1 MEYLPTGSKVPRGAW
16 RAPGHN
22 ITAWIDQSFVDEMA
36 HLAQKDPV
44 AFRLELLGEGNK
56 LMPYSDHGGP
66 TYSTERLKNVI
77 RLAAEKSEWN
87 KPAPKGVYRGFAA
100 HFMFGAYV
108 AEVVSISMTDS
119 QTIKLEKVVAVVDC
133 GLVINKSGAMNQL
146 EGGIIDGLSAAFNQ
160 AVHIDKGGAR
170 EGNFDTYKLL
180 RMKDA
185 PAIDVHLVDSDEGP
199 EGLGEMTLPPVA
211 AALCNAIFAATGVRV
226 RKLPI
231 SLTSTGKV

>member
-1 MEYLPTGSKVPRGAW
+1 
-16 RAPGHN
+16 
-22 ITAWIDQSFVDEMA
+22 
-36 HLAQKDPV
+36 
-44 AFRLELLGEGNK
+44 
-56 LMPYSDHGGP
+56 
-66 TYSTERLKNVI
+66 
-77 RLAAEKSEWN
+77 
-87 KPAPKGVYRGFAA
+87 
-100 HFMFGAYV
+100 
-108 AEVVSISMTDS
+108 
-119 QTIKLEKVVAVVDC
+119 
-133 GLVINKSGAMNQL
+133 MNQL